1 MVVDYGRGLATSSSG
16 SGGVG
21 ADGLGAP
28 GGVMRRGGETLPEK
42 AYAATR

>member
-1 MVVDYGRGLATSSSG
+1 MVVDYGRGLATSS